1 MNANIRLQ
9 IATRIHFALLRHLGE
24 GIDVG
29 VMLKQPAEAREVL
42 WVCEASGDAELMALA
57 HQYQRAVALEREGV
71 KAGGHA
77 QQETPWA
84 RDTSGF
90 GLTQPPVLPLSAAV
104 VPVLGRAAPASA
116 GTASWL
122 KPATWLRR
130 GQSTHR

>member
-1 MNANIRLQ
+1 MNANTRLQ

-24 GIDVG
+24 GIDLG
-29 VMLKQPAEAREVL
+29 AMLKRPSEAREVL
-42 WVCEASGDAELMALA
+42 WVCEASGDAELVALA
-57 HQYQRAVALEREGV
+57 RQYQRTVALEQEGV

-77 QQETPWA
+77 QQDTPWS

-90 GLTQPPVLPLSAAV
+90 GLSQPPVLPLSAAV
-104 VPVLGRAAPASA
+104 TPVRGRAAPAPA
-116 GTASWL
+116 GAASWL

>member
-1 MNANIRLQ
+1 LNANIRLQ

-24 GIDVG
+24 GIDLG
-29 VMLKQPAEAREVL
+29 AMLKQPAEAREVL

-57 HQYQRAVALEREGV
+57 HQYRRAVALERDGT

-77 QQETPWA
+77 QHETPWS

-90 GLTQPPVLPLSAAV
+90 GLSQPPVLPPSTAIRHA
-104 VPVLGRAAPASA
+104 PHPAGAAP
-116 GTASWL
+116 TASWL

-130 GQSTHR
+130 GPSPHR